1 MAEVAG
7 LWQSDEE
14 LFDLIHR
21 ELFSAVVGDVMDEI
35 GLTAQFLPPSVR
47 PLDVGMRVVG
57 RAMPVV
63 AERISEVHADL
74 FRERPF
80 GLMLEALDDL
90 KAGEVYVC
98 AAPDTD
104 FALWGELMTIRARAL
119 GAAGAVV
126 EGYYRDSEGVLS
138 QRFPTFGL
146 GPYAQDMRA
155 RGGIAEFRTTVR
167 IGQVRIRPG
176 DMVVGDR
183 DGVCVVPKRAEV
195 DVFRM
200 ALEKVRGEQRV
211 RSEMVAG
218 MSATEAFARYGIM

>member
-1 MAEVAG
+1 MAG
-7 LWQSDEE
+7 LWRSDED
-14 LFDLIHR
+14 LFHLISR

-47 PLDVGMRVVG
+47 PLDAGMRVVG
-57 RAMPVV
+57 RAMPLV
-63 AERISEVHADL
+63 AERISEANADL
-74 FRERPF
+74 FEERPF

-138 QRFPTFGL
+138 QQFPTFGL

-155 RGGIAEFRTTVR
+155 RGGIAKFRTTVR
-167 IGQVRIRPG
+167 IGQVRIQPG
-176 DMVVGDR
+176 DIVVGDR
-183 DGVCVVPKRAEV
+183 DGVCVVPIGDEV
-195 DVFRM
+195 EVFRM

-211 RSEMVAG
+211 RSEMVGG
-218 MSATEAFARYGIM
+218 MSASEAFARYGIM

>member
-1 MAEVAG
+1 
-7 LWQSDEE
+7 
-14 LFDLIHR
+14 
-21 ELFSAVVGDVMDEI
+21 
-35 GLTAQFLPPSVR
+35 
-47 PLDVGMRVVG
+47 MRVVG

-63 AERISEVHADL
+63 TERISEVHADL

>member
-1 MAEVAG
+1 MAG

-14 LFDLIHR
+14 LFDLISR
-21 ELFSAVVGDVMDEI
+21 ELFPAVVGDVMDEI

-47 PLDVGMRVVG
+47 PLDAGMRVVG
-57 RAMPVV
+57 RAMPLV
-63 AERISEVHADL
+63 AERISEDHEGL

-98 AAPDTD
+98 AARDTD

-126 EGYYRDSEGVLS
+126 EGYYRDSEGILS
-138 QRFPTFGL
+138 QQFPTFGL

-155 RGGIAEFRTTVR
+155 RGGIAAYRTTVR
-167 IGQVRIRPG
+167 IGQVRVQPG

-195 DVFRM
+195 DVFQM

>member
-1 MAEVAG
+1 MAG

-14 LFDLIHR
+14 LFDLISR
-21 ELFSAVVGDVMDEI
+21 ELFPAVVGDVMDEI

-47 PLDVGMRVVG
+47 PLDAGMRVVG
-57 RAMPVV
+57 RAMPLV
-63 AERISEVHADL
+63 AERISEDHEDL

-98 AAPDTD
+98 AARDTD

-126 EGYYRDSEGVLS
+126 EGYYRDSEGILS
-138 QRFPTFGL
+138 QQFPTFGL

-155 RGGIAEFRTTVR
+155 RGGIAAYRTTVR
-167 IGQVRIRPG
+167 IGQVRVQPG

-195 DVFRM
+195 DVFQM